1 MNTNHTP
8 QFRRRTDAPTEDYMF
23 AEILKTPGA
32 EMVAA
37 DIKRFRKF
45 AEDWNLVQFAL
56 LLVLALAALVETGV
70 IK

>member
-1 MNTNHTP
+1 
-8 QFRRRTDAPTEDYMF
+8 MF

-45 AEDWNLVQFAL
+45 AEDWNLVQFAV

>member
-1 MNTNHTP
+1 MIGPHDP
-8 QFRRRTDAPTEDYMF
+8 KMRRRTDAPTEDYMF

-32 EMVAA
+32 EMIAG

-45 AEDWNLVQFAL
+45 AQDWNLVQFAV

-70 IK
+70 IQ